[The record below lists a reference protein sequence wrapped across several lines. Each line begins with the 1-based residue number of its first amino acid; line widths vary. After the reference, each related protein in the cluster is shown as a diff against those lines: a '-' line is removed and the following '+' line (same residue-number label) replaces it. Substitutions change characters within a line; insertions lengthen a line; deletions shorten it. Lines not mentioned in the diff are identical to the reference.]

1 MGNQT
6 NNPINLDFL
15 NPSLGL
21 GSQYGASQPSFDMS
35 AMDITSLNPSDW
47 SNGAYN
53 IANSAP
59 TIGSST
65 VQDPGM
71 LSNMMNSEMWR
82 KMFGGENTDGTTSN
96 GAFLPILQGFTG
108 LAGLFQSDKGFGLA
122 EDAFKQGQKEFNLNF
137 GSSQDAYNNQVR
149 GRAEEMAAA
158 QGAGF
163 NKQGYMDDRMMNRMT
178 G

>member
-6 NNPINLDFL
+6 NNPINIDFL

-21 GSQYGASQPSFDMS
+21 GSQYGASQPSFD
-35 AMDITSLNPSDW
+35 INTSVSQGLNGLD
-47 SNGAYN
+47 SNA
-53 IANSAP
+53 
-59 TIGSST
+59 GS
-65 VQDPGM
+65 GM

-108 LAGLFQSDKGFGLA
+108 LAGLYQSNKAFGLA
-122 EDAFKQGQKEFNLNF
+122 EDAFKQGKKEFNLNF
-137 GSSQDAYNNQVR
+137 GASQDAYNNQVR

-163 NKQGYMDDRMMNRMT
+163 NKQGYMDDRMMNRTT